1 VDGALSAMFKVIVAV
16 SAICAALG
24 AHAST
29 SVSCLLAV
37 QVKEKF
43 VQPIQQTIVK
53 AKVVEV
59 KDNVNG
65 RNDSDCKGLFEK
77 TKMVWLNVSNNSLR
91 DKPAEITVGQKMW
104 VGFIYGDDRGGAVW
118 RDYSVITQQQ
128 YLEKKNGIQ

>member
-1 VDGALSAMFKVIVAV
+1 MMFKGIMGI

-24 AHAST
+24 AQAST
-29 SVSCLLAV
+29 GVSCLLAV

-43 VQPIQQTIVK
+43 VQPIEQTIVK

-77 TKMVWLNVSNNSLR
+77 TKTVWLNVSNNNLR
-91 DKPAEITVGQKMW
+91 DKPAAITVGQTMW